1 MAAIRQAVT
10 SSNLSQEAAPVT
22 KNFTFENLPCR
33 VVFGSGTLSAAA
45 AEIERFGGK
54 RALVLTTPPQGDK
67 GRKLGT
73 ALGPLF
79 AGIFPGA
86 VMHTPVEVTERALA
100 ALKECGADCVV
111 AFGGGSTTGLG
122 KALALRTGVNQL
134 CIPTTYAGSEMTP
147 VLGETKDGLKTT
159 VRNLAVLPE
168 TVIYDVDLTLTLPPH
183 LAATSGINAIAHA
196 AEALYARDGN
206 PVTTLMAEEGIRALA
221 GALPAIA
228 AKPDDREARTEALYG
243 AWLCAVCLGAV
254 GMSLHHKL
262 CHTLGGTFDLPHAE
276 THTIILPHA
285 LAYNAPAAPDAMTRI
300 ARAIGASDAPGG
312 LYELAR
318 KLNAKLALRD
328 IGMPEGGLDKAA
340 DLAVTNAYWNP
351 RPLERGAIGELIARA
366 YAGEPPSR

>member
-1 MAAIRQAVT
+1 MIA
-10 SSNLSQEAAPVT
+10 
-22 KNFTFENLPCR
+22 NFTFETLPCR

-54 RALVLTTPPQGDK
+54 RALVLTTPPQEDR
-67 GRKLGT
+67 GRRLGA

-100 ALKECGADCVV
+100 ALKESGADCVV
-111 AFGGGSTTGLG
+111 ALGGGSTIGLG

-147 VLGETKDGLKTT
+147 ILGETKDGLKTT
-159 VRNLAVLPE
+159 LRNLAVLPE
-168 TVIYDVDLTLTLPPH
+168 TVIYDVDLTLSLPPR

-206 PVTTLMAEEGIRALA
+206 PVIALMAEEGIRALA

-228 AKPDDREARTEALYG
+228 ANPGDREARTAALYG

-262 CHTLGGTFDLPHAE
+262 CHTLGGAFDLPHAE

-285 LAYNAPAAPDAMTRI
+285 MAYNAPGAPEAMTRI
-300 ARAIGASDAPGG
+300 ARALGADNAAQG
-312 LYELAR
+312 LYDLAR
-318 KLNAKLALRD
+318 RLNAKLALRD
-328 IGMPEGGLDKAA
+328 IGMPEAGIDRAA
-340 DLAVTNAYWNP
+340 ELAMTNAYWNP
-351 RPLERGAIGELIARA
+351 HPLERDAIRDLIARA
-366 YAGEPPSR
+366 YAGEAPVPQPPERSSPPR